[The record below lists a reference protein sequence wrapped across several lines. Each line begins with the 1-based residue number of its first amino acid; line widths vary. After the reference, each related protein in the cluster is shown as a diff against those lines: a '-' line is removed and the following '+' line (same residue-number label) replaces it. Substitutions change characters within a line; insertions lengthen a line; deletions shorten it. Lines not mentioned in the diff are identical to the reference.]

1 MNSSFLL
8 TVVQFALAVIQLS
21 KLFFLFFI
29 PQKNEKKKT
38 NIYYKE
44 IPWHYEQNI
53 CIKNIAII

>member
-8 TVVQFALAVIQLS
+8 NVVQFALAVIQLS
-21 KLFFLFFI
+21 KLFFLFFFTT
-29 PQKNEKKKT
+29 KEKEK

-53 CIKNIAII
+53 CIKNTAII